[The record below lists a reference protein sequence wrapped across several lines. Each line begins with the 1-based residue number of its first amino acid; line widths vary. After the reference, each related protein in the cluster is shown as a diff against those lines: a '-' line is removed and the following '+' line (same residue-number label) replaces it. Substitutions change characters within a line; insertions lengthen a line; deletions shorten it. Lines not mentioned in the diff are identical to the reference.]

1 MFQKIN
7 KEYVKV
13 KGVKNMF
20 YGNCCYNNNNNNNNC
35 CDIRQT
41 LEKIERLQREA
52 VSNESQEGCCR
63 DVLGEENICNLFN
76 TRPITFYTAENR
88 QLQYPVRRN
97 DSGCQGGEKS
107 CVFRVE
113 CVNNDSCQCRILVE
127 GKSQCGRPSY
137 CATDSFVTI
146 KLSDT
151 FVDLCI
157 R

>member
-1 MFQKIN
+1 
-7 KEYVKV
+7 
-13 KGVKNMF
+13 MF
-20 YGNCCYNNNNNNNNC
+20 YGNYCCNNNINNC

-52 VSNESQEGCCR
+52 VSSELQEGCCK
-63 DVLGEENICNLFN
+63 DVLGEDNICDLFN

-88 QLQYPVRRN
+88 ELEYPIRRY
-97 DSGCQGGEKS
+97 DSGCGCSEKS

-113 CVNNDSCQCRILVE
+113 CVSNNSCQCRILVE
-127 GKSQCGRPSY
+127 GKIHCGRPSY
-137 CATDSFVTI
+137 HATDSFVTI
-146 KLSDT
+146 KLSDISSFRCLPDT